1 MMDELVEFSNQRQM
15 KINAKKTCVMKFCKS
30 RTIAY
35 PTEIKVGEHL
45 LEVKTEMK
53 ILGVIVQPTLKWA
66 SNCTSMCKKVYR
78 NMWAIRRMKVLGMD
92 TFTILDYYMKE
103 VRVHLELAVPVWH
116 NGLTYKLTADLERVQ
131 RVAVGILVGG
141 VPYAQACA
149 TIGLKPL
156 QVRRLKLC
164 EQFAVT
170 TASEENRHSDLFKA
184 QKNPRTN
191 KDKFREHFCRK
202 SRFFK
207 SPLPYLT
214 RILNDS

>member
-164 EQFAVT
+164 EKFAVS
-170 TASEENRHSDLFKA
+170 TASEESRHSDLFKA

-191 KDKFREHFCRK
+191 KEEFRDHFCRK

-207 SPLPYLT
+207 SPLLYLT
-214 RILNDS
+214 RILNNV